1 MSDTLRRLLEEKTL
15 LYNTPAFISEDPIQI
30 PHSFSERENIE
41 ISGFLAAIL
50 AWGRRD
56 IIIRNTL
63 DLIRRMDNSP
73 HEFLMNMDTDDLEVF
88 RDFKHR
94 TFNGEDCIFF
104 MLSLQRLYKDGKGL
118 YQPFHEG
125 YLKNRSIKDA
135 ILNFRSEFFLT
146 DHQPRSRKH
155 IADPGRGSAAKRIN
169 LFLRWMVRKDN
180 AGVDLGI
187 WEGIDPAHLYIP
199 LDVHTGNVARQL
211 GILKRRQNDWEAV
224 EEITAILR
232 GFDPSDPV
240 RYDYA
245 LFGLGVFESK

>member
-1 MSDTLRRLLEEKTL
+1 MGRD
-15 LYNTPAFISEDPIQI
+15 YIS
-30 PHSFSERENIE
+30 HSMR
-41 ISGFLAAIL
+41 AI
-50 AWGRRD
+50 
-56 IIIRNTL
+56 
-63 DLIRRMDNSP
+63 
-73 HEFLMNMDTDDLEVF
+73 
-88 RDFKHR
+88 K
-94 TFNGEDCIFF
+94 
-104 MLSLQRLYKDGKGL
+104 
-118 YQPFHEG
+118 
-125 YLKNRSIKDA
+125 KNRSIKDA

-146 DHQPRSRKH
+146 DHKPRSRKH

-169 LFLRWMVRKDN
+169 LFLRWMVRKDH

-224 EEITAILR
+224 EELTAILR